1 MKVAAEGKYWV
12 RVNNLTTMKTQLT
25 SYNGYNTLKEAKEVR
40 DKWSAAM
47 LALTAKGKGVYSV
60 SVEDKDGNVLYPEV

>member
-25 SYNGYNTLKEAKEVR
+25 SYNGYNTLKEAKELR
-40 DKWSAAM
+40 DKLSAAM
-47 LALTAKGKGVYSV
+47 LAFTTNGKGVYSV